1 MSHERRPACSSTN
14 LQTSTQSAT
23 EGARSVAE
31 PSREKMQS
39 SITSTLHASHR
50 TKCLELLERD
60 SSHTRL
66 GKAAD
71 GGEPQALNPGCVP
84 YLHFRQSHLLFLK
97 GSENTYEERLDPG
110 RTKQPEF

>member
-1 MSHERRPACSSTN
+1 MAHLLYNEDESRAATGVL

-39 SITSTLHASHR
+39 SITSTLDASHR

-60 SSHTRL
+60 SSHIRL

-71 GGEPQALNPGCVP
+71 GGEPQALNPGCDGVCLTCIP
-84 YLHFRQSHLLFLK
+84 
-97 GSENTYEERLDPG
+97 GSPTC
-110 RTKQPEF
+110 FS